1 MTLGELKK
9 AIRIRGKRVV
19 ASAALRF
26 SENYSPQ
33 GDAERVTVYFSGE
46 EQITFPFPPTGG
58 IYPLVTKTGLDNEEI
73 HPEKVRALMRSL
85 FPDDPDDEGNN
96 KE

>member
-9 AIRIRGKRVV
+9 EIRKRGKRVV

-26 SENYSPQ
+26 SEDYSAQ
-33 GDAERVTVYFSGE
+33 TDAERVTVYFSGE

-58 IYPLVTKTGLDNEEI
+58 IYPLVTKTGLDNEEL
-73 HPEKVRALMRSL
+73 HAEKVRALMRSL
-85 FPDDPDDEGNN
+85 FPEDRDGGSNE
-96 KE
+96 